1 MRHPGALRRAAPP
14 PAPRLGGDAVRPRWR
29 RPCSRASSG
38 SGGRDATRR
47 GRRTDLAL
55 HPWPFRAR
63 TATPGPASCRARAR
77 PRGPAARPS
86 GHSECRPAGTSD
98 APPRAGRRSSRRCA
112 SPLRGNDRVRHR
124 RARPWFC
131 EATMACS
138 AALESVRTTSFA
150 SASAT
155 SSRLAKSPSPTRSST
170 SARHA
175 GMRRRGTRGLAEAS
189 GSGTIS
195 SMASSFRSGFCDNFS
210 CRSGAP
216 ILEPFVQ
223 ALPVLPSCAPS
234 AIQTR

>member
-1 MRHPGALRRAAPP
+1 MLDEPQPTSAPRARAPTSVRHPGALRRAARDPP
-14 PAPRLGGDAVRPRWR
+14 RQGRRRAVQKPGREVQRHDR
-29 RPCSRASSG
+29 RAIPNADLPERRTLQLERADEARVASS
-38 SGGRDATRR
+38 
-47 GRRTDLAL
+47 
-55 HPWPFRAR
+55 
-63 TATPGPASCRARAR
+63 
-77 PRGPAARPS
+77 
-86 GHSECRPAGTSD
+86 
-98 APPRAGRRSSRRCA
+98 A

-150 SASAT
+150 SASGT
-155 SSRLAKSPSPTRSST
+155 SSRLAKSPSPTRVSS
-170 SARHA
+170 SARNA
-175 GMRRRGTRGLAEAS
+175 AMRRRGTRACAEAS